1 MRGFTCGADLKT
13 IAILETLSLL
23 KGGRK
28 GRFNCTFI
36 FFFLGDNQT
45 ALYCYYFNVI
55 LVI

>member
-36 FFFLGDNQT
+36 FFFLGDNQI